1 MKEVT
6 ATARTVEEAVQ
17 LALAQLGLPRER
29 AVIVVIDEGK
39 RGWFGLFG
47 GRPAVVKAV
56 LKMDPVE
63 ETVRFL
69 QQVIAHMGAEE
80 ADVEAVRCGKQVT
93 LHIHG
98 GPVGLLIGKHGQTL
112 NALQF
117 LAQLVANR
125 HAEEYVSIAVDV
137 EHYRERR
144 EKALVE
150 LAHKLAAQAVRTGK
164 EVRLEPLPAHERKII
179 HAALAGHK
187 HVSTYSVGVDPH
199 RLIVVSPIT
208 SKKSPTKRTPL

>member
-17 LALAQLGLPRER
+17 LALAQLGVPRER
-29 AVIVVIDEGK
+29 AVIVVLDEGE

-56 LKMDPVE
+56 LKIDPVE

-69 QQVIAHMGAEE
+69 QQVIAQMGAEG
-80 ADVEAVRCGKQVT
+80 ASIEAVRRGKQVT
-93 LHIHG
+93 LHVHG

-125 HAEEYVSIAVDV
+125 HADEYVSIAVDV
-137 EHYRERR
+137 ENYRERR
-144 EKALVE
+144 EKALIE
-150 LAHKLAAQAVRTGK
+150 LAHKLAARAVKTGK

-179 HAALAGHK
+179 HAALADNK
-187 HVSTYSVGVDPH
+187 HVLTYSVGVDPH
-199 RLIVVSPIT
+199 RSIVVAPKTGKMSP
-208 SKKSPTKRTPL
+208 KKEAPR

>member
-6 ATARTVEEAVQ
+6 ATAATAEEAVR
-17 LALAQLGLPRER
+17 LALAQLGAPRER
-29 AVIVVIDEGK
+29 VDIVVLDEGK

-56 LKMDPVE
+56 LKVDPIE
-63 ETVRFL
+63 EAVRFL
-69 QQVIAHMGAEE
+69 ERVMAQMGAEGASIE
-80 ADVEAVRCGKQVT
+80 VVRRGKQAT
-93 LHIHG
+93 LHVHG

-125 HAEEYVSIAVDV
+125 YADEYVSIVVDV

-144 EKALVE
+144 EKALIE
-150 LAHKLAAQAVRTGK
+150 LANKLAAQVVKTGK
-164 EVRLEPLPAHERKII
+164 EIRLEPLPAHERKII
-179 HAALAGHK
+179 HAALARHK
-187 HVSTYSVGVDPH
+187 RVSTYSVGVDPH
-199 RLIVVSPIT
+199 RSIVVAPAMET
-208 SKKSPTKRTPL
+208 KAPTKEAPL